1 MINTLYQSKTG
12 EYQKKNAVLSII
24 ALIDNGTTKKVG
36 KVTINLSNFVEKSL
50 FNEFITIAE
59 CGDKK
64 AKVCV
69 SVKGKIV
76 TDNVSDNTSEASG
89 NSAASIGSEDL
100 SNSLFREQD
109 LGLEEEK
116 SKSIVLNNKKPPIP
130 RKGSE
135 SKILDIKVIEP
146 EENTRY
152 ADIKASNSLLEKE
165 NQQLKIEKE
174 DLILQIKHKNE
185 ESIKEREN
193 YFFLSNKLDLQIE
206 SLKSENSKLTT
217 KLKNKKEKL
226 AKALK
231 DYQDLSED
239 NEKLKK
245 NFSSFEKVKFLDD
258 LKTSKKLIQDLKE
271 KEIKLAKDLEYAL
284 NDKEI
289 SDNSREQM
297 QDLNLKYKSEIVTLK
312 KTIKEQQEFFLSK
325 VPDDQLNYKKKIE
338 GIVNDLKSEIKDLA
352 NERDEGLGKQTQ
364 MISEIQRLKRDLLLK
379 EDKLQ
384 DVIRKFN
391 FQLEEKSLEIENLNE
406 RLEEEIKN
414 SKKLERKTFTEKE
427 ELDGKL
433 KKLNNKVSNLANQKE
448 AVEKSLKEQEK
459 TFLRNRSETEP
470 SLLEKLQ
477 KSVNLYQSEVQR
489 LKGIIAKKDKENND
503 LNEKV
508 FELENE
514 LLLINKIET
523 APESDKDALFTEQIK
538 ILKEKIKVMTSAFD
552 TEKDKL
558 NEKIKES
565 EKKLELS
572 VQNAK
577 EAQKRYES
585 QISNLKVEI
594 ISLQH
599 NETKPNSV
607 EYVTDMK
614 EESLTQL
621 IEMKKIENK
630 ELKSLLLN
638 LREEL
643 KASEKKYMNLKVGQ
657 ANFDLEKENII
668 KQYRDAQEM
677 LKQCSENYNL
687 IEIEFYRINEKFGQ
701 TLNSNN
707 QLENENQI
715 LKSQIYQLLHRKKR

>member
-1 MINTLYQSKTG
+1 M
-12 EYQKKNAVLSII
+12 
-24 ALIDNGTTKKVG
+24 
-36 KVTINLSNFVEKSL
+36 TINLSNFVEKSL

>member
-1 MINTLYQSKTG
+1 M
-12 EYQKKNAVLSII
+12 
-24 ALIDNGTTKKVG
+24 
-36 KVTINLSNFVEKSL
+36 
-50 FNEFITIAE
+50 
-59 CGDKK
+59 
-64 AKVCV
+64 
-69 SVKGKIV
+69 
-76 TDNVSDNTSEASG
+76 
-89 NSAASIGSEDL
+89 
-100 SNSLFREQD
+100 
-109 LGLEEEK
+109 
-116 SKSIVLNNKKPPIP
+116 
-130 RKGSE
+130 
-135 SKILDIKVIEP
+135 
-146 EENTRY
+146 
-152 ADIKASNSLLEKE
+152 
-165 NQQLKIEKE
+165 
-174 DLILQIKHKNE
+174 
-185 ESIKEREN
+185 
-193 YFFLSNKLDLQIE
+193 
-206 SLKSENSKLTT
+206 
-217 KLKNKKEKL
+217 
-226 AKALK
+226 
-231 DYQDLSED
+231 
-239 NEKLKK
+239 
-245 NFSSFEKVKFLDD
+245 
-258 LKTSKKLIQDLKE
+258 
-271 KEIKLAKDLEYAL
+271 
-284 NDKEI
+284 
-289 SDNSREQM
+289 
-297 QDLNLKYKSEIVTLK
+297 
-312 KTIKEQQEFFLSK
+312 
-325 VPDDQLNYKKKIE
+325 
-338 GIVNDLKSEIKDLA
+338 
-352 NERDEGLGKQTQ
+352 
-364 MISEIQRLKRDLLLK
+364 
-379 EDKLQ
+379 
-384 DVIRKFN
+384 
-391 FQLEEKSLEIENLNE
+391 
-406 RLEEEIKN
+406 
-414 SKKLERKTFTEKE
+414 
-427 ELDGKL
+427 